1 MKNLKT
7 APNITLYLL
16 FFFLFYL
23 SAVKHIE
30 VLLCWLF
37 IVIAVILVFSKKRCD
52 NLKSALDVTPFI
64 VMVLLPFFIR
74 GFANVP
80 ADQRNFSIKLIL
92 RLTCAIMTI
101 SFISGRYSYLYLVEG
116 VMKLGLPNFLNQ
128 IIALTFRY
136 FFMVRNDV
144 DKASKAMNA
153 RCFNNARLFTK
164 LSCYGEMIGGFFLK
178 AADHGDKVYNA
189 MRSRGF
195 TSESKFK
202 LEKIDSPFYILLIVF
217 SAAFLLALTV
227 FERFAELTWLF

>member
-37 IVIAVILVFSKKRCD
+37 IVIAVILIFSKKRCD

-101 SFISGRYSYLYLVEG
+101 SFILGRYSYLYLVEG

-144 DKASKAMNA
+144 DKA
-153 RCFNNARLFTK
+153 
-164 LSCYGEMIGGFFLK
+164 
-178 AADHGDKVYNA
+178 YNA

-195 TSESKFK
+195 TSEIKFK
-202 LEKIDSPFYILLIVF
+202 PEKIDSPFYILLIVF
-217 SAAFLLALTV
+217 SVAFLLALTV
-227 FERFAELTWLF
+227 FERFAELPWLF